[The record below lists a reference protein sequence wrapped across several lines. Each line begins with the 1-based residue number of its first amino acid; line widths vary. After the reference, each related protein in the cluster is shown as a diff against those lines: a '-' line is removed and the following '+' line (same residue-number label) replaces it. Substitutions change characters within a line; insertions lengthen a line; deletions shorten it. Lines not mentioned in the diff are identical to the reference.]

1 MNELRKDYLLDEW
14 VIIAAGRGKR
24 PNDFTQKQE
33 AEEETGTCFFC
44 PGNEHLTPPEISRVE
59 ADGKWA
65 IRVFPN
71 KFPAVSKDEA
81 EPSGGLLSMQAA
93 YGVHEI
99 VADTNDH
106 AKTLSDMPVEHI
118 VCVFDVYMERIEALS
133 ADERTKYVAVFKNHK
148 KMAGASLSHSHTQI
162 ISTSMLPPLVRR
174 EADAVR
180 QYSADHGS
188 CPHCDAW
195 RGELQGD
202 RRIADDE
209 YTAAFAPY
217 ASRFNFE
224 AMVLPKRHVANFSD
238 LDGEERISF
247 CATLKNILVRLRNGL
262 GDPGYNY
269 FLHYA
274 PGAEDLHFHLKICPK
289 LSTWAGFEHTTGIII
304 NTMPPETAAA
314 FYRGEETS

>member
-24 PNDFTQKQE
+24 PTDFSGKPE
-33 AEEETGTCFFC
+33 SGEEMGTCFFC

-59 ADGKWA
+59 EDGNWV

-71 KFPAVSKDEA
+71 KFPAVSKEEGDA
-81 EPSGGLLSMQAA
+81 SGGLRSMQAA

-106 AKTLSDMPVEHI
+106 AKTLTDMPPDHI
-118 VCVFDVYMERIEALS
+118 VRVFDVYMKRIEALT
-133 ADERTKYVAVFKNHK
+133 ADERTNYVAVFKNHK
-148 KMAGASLSHSHTQI
+148 KVAGASLSHSHAQI
-162 ISTSMLPPLVRR
+162 ISTPMLPPVVRR
-174 EADAVR
+174 EVEAVR

-202 RRIADDE
+202 RRIAEDE

-224 AMVLPKRHVANFSD
+224 AMVLPKRHVGNFCD
-238 LDGEERISF
+238 LDDGEKASF
-247 CATLKNILVRLRNGL
+247 CTTLKTILARLRDGL

-274 PGAEDLHFHLKICPK
+274 PGGDDLHFHVKICPR
-289 LSTWAGFEHTTGIII
+289 LSTWAGFEYTTGIII

-314 FYRGEETS
+314 FFRGEEN